1 MTVKELSQLYYLNA
15 SIEMMRERLAELRE
29 AADIRSPSISDMPRA
44 PGLRD
49 KVGDIV
55 PRIADEEAEL
65 EEMLREMEEKRRELN
80 AFITRVPNVRI
91 RLILQ
96 LRYVKMMTWQE
107 VADAIGGRETEY
119 SVKKACYRYVGGMTA
134 SDQDGK

>member
-15 SIEMMRERLAELRE
+15 SIEMMREQLAELRE

-44 PGLRD
+44 LGLRD

-65 EEMLREMEEKRRELN
+65 EEMLLTLKEKGEDAAFQYVRERLRKEKKNRMRKHLN
-80 AFITRVPNVRI
+80 A
-91 RLILQ
+91 
-96 LRYVKMMTWQE
+96 
-107 VADAIGGRETEY
+107 ETDSKTGEELL
-119 SVKKACYRYVGGMTA
+119 
-134 SDQDGK
+134 